1 MKIACDICEKV
12 IDADNVKTENWL
24 RVEADYLKLNFC
36 KECSD
41 KFWICLR
48 KEQEKNDSR
57 KCVFHEGEES
67 WLNIVGT
74 AITL

>member
-36 KECSD
+36 EKGAGKE
-41 KFWICLR
+41 
-48 KEQEKNDSR
+48 
-57 KCVFHEGEES
+57 
-67 WLNIVGT
+67 
-74 AITL
+74 

>member
-24 RVEADYLKLNFC
+24 S

-41 KFWICLR
+41 KFWNLFEKGAG
-48 KEQEKNDSR
+48 KE
-57 KCVFHEGEES
+57 
-67 WLNIVGT
+67 
-74 AITL
+74 

>member
-41 KFWICLR
+41 KFWNLFEEGAG
-48 KEQEKNDSR
+48 KE
-57 KCVFHEGEES
+57 
-67 WLNIVGT
+67 
-74 AITL
+74 